1 MLSGLIIRT
10 KDISV
15 DEMFAK
21 QVYEGM
27 LVILRDRECFYHGV
41 AYDYSHFTDHGKEVM
56 LKYITEMAPI
66 MMRREQEEF
75 KKKVKEAVW
84 LELKS

>member
-1 MLSGLIIRT
+1 
-10 KDISV
+10 
-15 DEMFAK
+15 
-21 QVYEGM
+21 
-27 LVILRDRECFYHGV
+27 
-41 AYDYSHFTDHGKEVM
+41 M